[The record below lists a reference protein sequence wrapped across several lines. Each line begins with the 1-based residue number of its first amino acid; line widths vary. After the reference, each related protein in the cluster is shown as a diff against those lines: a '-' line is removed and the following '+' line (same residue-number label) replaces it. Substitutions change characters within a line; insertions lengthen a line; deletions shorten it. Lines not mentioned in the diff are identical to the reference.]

1 MIKLEHKLIIMVLIS
16 IALIGCKKITK
27 ELEADKNKKPNI
39 LFIMSDGWYRWNIS
53 GANGSKGKILGLT
66 I

>member
-1 MIKLEHKLIIMVLIS
+1 MIKLEHKLIIMGLIS
-16 IALIGCKKITK
+16 IALIGCKISM

-53 GANGSKGKILGLT
+53 GANGSKGKILVL
-66 I
+66 II

>member
-1 MIKLEHKLIIMVLIS
+1 MIKLEYKLIIMGLLS
-16 IALIGCKKITK
+16 IALIGCKISK

-53 GANGSKGKILGLT
+53 GANGSKGKILG
-66 I
+66 